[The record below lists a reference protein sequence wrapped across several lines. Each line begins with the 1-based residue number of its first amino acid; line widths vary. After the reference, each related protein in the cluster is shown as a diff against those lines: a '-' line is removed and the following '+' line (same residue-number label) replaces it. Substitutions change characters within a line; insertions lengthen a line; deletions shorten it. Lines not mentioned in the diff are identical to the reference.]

1 MMKAGIWYIG
11 DLCYV
16 LHEVWDEVCGIMF
29 KDNPAG
35 NDGEFTLKD
44 GRRFAVYGTRWGD
57 GTYKDQ
63 YGNRYGVDAGI
74 IGCILVSDIKLI
86 SEDWWSNDIDGGNVI
101 EFKTDFITQC
111 NDGMIQ
117 FGHIMID
124 TDATYDDDE
133 DGQPDEDQEWH
144 DFDPDC

>member
-1 MMKAGIWYIG
+1 MPSGNYYVG

-29 KDNPAG
+29 KDMS
-35 NDGEFTLKD
+35 NDNNGEFMLKD
-44 GRRFAVYGTRWGD
+44 GRRFAVYGTAYGD

-63 YGNRYGVDAGI
+63 YGNRYDVDAGI

-86 SEDWWSNDIDGGNVI
+86 SGDWWSNDTDGGNVI
-101 EFKTDFITQC
+101 EFKSDFVCEC
-111 NDGMIQ
+111 NDGVIQ

-124 TDATYDDDE
+124 TYADDDE

>member
-1 MMKAGIWYIG
+1 MMPAGNYYIG

-16 LHEVWDEVCGIMF
+16 LHEVWNEVCDIMF
-29 KDNPAG
+29 KDNPSG

-44 GRRFAVYGTRWGD
+44 GRRFAVYGTAWGD

-63 YGNRYGVDAGI
+63 YGNRYSVDAGI

-86 SEDWWSNDIDGGNVI
+86 SRDWWTNDTDGGNVI
-101 EFKTDFITQC
+101 EFKADFITQC
-111 NDGMIQ
+111 IDNVIE
-117 FGHIMID
+117 FGHIMIN
-124 TDATYDDDE
+124 TDATYDYE
-133 DGQPDEDQEWH
+133 NEQPDEAQEWH